1 LKGGRRNA
9 SNMQAMPE
17 VSPWP
22 KRLLI
27 IGVCLAAIGLTLLV
41 FQNDEMSKLSDPR
54 ESAGHTII
62 LGETGA
68 VTLDSGCWVLE
79 VEGATEDVV
88 IELKKVEGA
97 SATEVVDEGCRHD
110 YIAQTSDGTPFTDV
124 GSWSIDEEM
133 EVQVSAAEECVDC
146 DGITVYMTND
156 ATYFSS
162 FISNP
167 AIVVMCGAC
176 GLGFLLIPLGGMLV
190 IINRRQVAK
199 IHLVTNQQIL
209 EAMTPEDEDLPVQTA
224 GPDVLTT
231 DQIYRLMKGED
242 PTTLVEREPPSPFSN
257 ADTRVKPT
265 PTSSTG
271 GSSNIASGFTPEQL
285 PDDDSWKKWDEA

>member
-1 LKGGRRNA
+1 
-9 SNMQAMPE
+9 MQAMPE

-27 IGVCLAAIGLTLLV
+27 IGVGLAVIGLTLLV
-41 FQNDEMSKLSDPR
+41 FQNDEMSNLSDPR
-54 ESAGHTII
+54 LSAEHAVI

-68 VTLDSGCWVLE
+68 VTLDAGCWVLE
-79 VEGATEDVV
+79 VEDAPDEVI

-97 SATEVVDEGCRHD
+97 SATEIIEEGCRHD
-110 YIAQTSDGTPFTDV
+110 YEAQTGDGSTFTDV
-124 GSWSIDEEM
+124 GSWSIDEKK
-133 EVQVSAAEECVDC
+133 EVQVSPAEDCVDC

-167 AIVVMCGAC
+167 TLMVMLGSC
-176 GLGFLLIPLGGMLV
+176 GLGFLLIPLGWMLMM
-190 IINRRQVAK
+190 INRGQAAK
-199 IHLVTNQQIL
+199 THLITNQHIID
-209 EAMTPEDEDLPVQTA
+209 AMTPEGEEQPIQTA
-224 GPDVLTT
+224 SPDILTT

-265 PTSSTG
+265 SSSSTG
-271 GSSNIASGFTPEQL
+271 GSTNIASEFTPEKL
-285 PDDDSWKKWDEA
+285 PEDNSWKKWDES